1 MSNGLVLSG
10 ARFKIASTLITAA
23 DIISIGLS
31 RSFATAT
38 TTGLG
43 EADNVYV
50 TTVGEADITLNG
62 YYTSGSAGSANSLR
76 AAVEAVAVQTDRAD
90 TFAYYPSGITSGNS
104 MITGTIVLTGVTGPE
119 ASNDAFAPFNAT
131 FKVSGAITNGS
142 SSGS

>member
-1 MSNGLVLSG
+1 MSNGVVLSG
-10 ARFKIASTLITAA
+10 ARFKIGSTLITAA

-31 RSFATAT
+31 RSFATAM

-43 EADNVYV
+43 EADNVYL

-62 YYTSGSAGSANSLR
+62 YYTTGSAGGANTLR
-76 AAVEAVAVQTDRAD
+76 AAVEAVAVQADRTD

-104 MITGTIVLTGVTGPE
+104 MITGTIVLTGITGPE
-119 ASNDAFAPFNAT
+119 ASNDAFAPYNAT
-131 FKVSGAITNGS
+131 FKTSGAITNGS